1 MKNKENEIE
10 LISGQKKTHTHTT
23 VGRRWHHARNSNENE
38 NKATHESRNSDW
50 WASLR
55 PICISARRLSIG
67 YAQGPL
73 RFQNESDSVQ
83 ILSARDRHFVLFLFL
98 SFHFVRFFFAF
109 LLFFLTS
116 THTVSL
122 SASPSNRCSF
132 FFNRPGLT

>member
-10 LISGQKKTHTHTT
+10 LISGQKKHTHTPRLAV
-23 VGRRWHHARNSNENE
+23 VGTTRETRMKTKIRRRTNREILIGGPRYGQFAYRHGDFLL
-38 NKATHESRNSDW
+38 ATLKDRC
-50 WASLR
+50 ASKTNR
-55 PICISARRLSIG
+55 IQSKFCRLVTG
-67 YAQGPL
+67 T
-73 RFQNESDSVQ
+73 
-83 ILSARDRHFVLFLFL
+83 LFFFFL